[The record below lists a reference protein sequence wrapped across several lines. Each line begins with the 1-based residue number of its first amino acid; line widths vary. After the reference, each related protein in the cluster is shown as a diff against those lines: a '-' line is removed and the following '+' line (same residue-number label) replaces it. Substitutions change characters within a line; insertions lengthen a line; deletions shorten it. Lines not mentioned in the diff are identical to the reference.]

1 MRIGIDATT
10 WWNRRGFGRFTRR
23 IVTAMLD
30 EPCGH
35 EFVLFVDQE
44 PAPEM
49 VRPGVEIV
57 QVMTQAAVTESAV
70 ADGRRRVGDL
80 LAFRRAVA
88 ARPLDVVYFPAVY
101 SWFPAGGRAPSVIT
115 FHDAIAEH
123 HTELVFPDRLG
134 RLFWNLKTWMARR
147 SAAGFTTVSH
157 AARDEIVRYMGIPGE
172 RIHVI
177 LEAADPIFRP
187 VREPAPLRAVRARL
201 GLPADARLL
210 LYVGGL
216 APHKNLLRLT
226 EAFAGA
232 RARKI
237 DDLHLV
243 FVGDPKG
250 DGFLSNYETL
260 RKSVEQDENLQGSV
274 HFTGYVSDED
284 LVHLYSDAHM
294 VAMPALSEG
303 FGLPAAEAIA
313 CGTPVIATR
322 GGAVQEVVGQAG
334 LFFDPLDVQEMTDVI
349 VRMASDPELYQAL
362 RASCAPRAAE
372 LSWTTAARELLGV
385 LEQYARVR

>member
-1 MRIGIDATT
+1 MRIGIDAST

-23 IVTAMLD
+23 IVTAMMD
-30 EPCGH
+30 QPGNH

-49 VRPGVEIV
+49 RRPGVTVV
-57 QVMTQAAVTESAV
+57 QVRTSASVTESAV
-70 ADGRRRVGDL
+70 ADGRRRVSDL

-88 ARPLDVVYFPAVY
+88 RQSLDIMYFPAVY
-101 SWFPAGGRAPSVIT
+101 SWFPAGGRAPSIIT

-123 HTELVFPDRLG
+123 HTDLVFPNQIG
-134 RLFWNLKTWMARR
+134 RLFWNLKTRLARL

-157 AARDEIVRYMGIPGE
+157 AARDEILRYLGIPE
-172 RIHVI
+172 DRIHVI
-177 LEAADPIFRP
+177 LEAADPIFQPTRD
-187 VREPAPLRAVRARL
+187 PASLRAMRERL
-201 GLPADARLL
+201 GLPLDARLL

-232 RARKI
+232 LARDI
-237 DDLHLV
+237 DDVHLV

-260 RKSVEQDENLQGSV
+260 RAYVDADSKLSGRI
-274 HFTGYVSDED
+274 HFTGFVPDED
-284 LVHLYSDAHM
+284 LVRLYSDSYM

-322 GGAVQEVVGQAG
+322 GGAVQEVVGNGG
-334 LFFDPLDVQEMTDVI
+334 LFFDPLDVSEMTEVI
-349 VRMASDPELYQAL
+349 VRMASEPATYDSV
-362 RASCAPRAAE
+362 RTSCLPRAAE
-372 LSWTTAARELLGV
+372 LSWTTAARELIGV
-385 LEQYARVR
+385 LERYARVR